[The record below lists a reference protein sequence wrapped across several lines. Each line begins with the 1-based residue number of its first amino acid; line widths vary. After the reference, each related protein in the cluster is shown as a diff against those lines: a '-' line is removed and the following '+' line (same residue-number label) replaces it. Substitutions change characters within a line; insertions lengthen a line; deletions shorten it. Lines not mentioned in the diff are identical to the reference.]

1 MRNWLAS
8 GQTVRPLDIASASPH
23 AYCIVQRKQA
33 QHFVDWLLRLDG

>member
-23 AYCIVQRKQA
+23 AYCIVRREQA
-33 QHFVDWLLRLDG
+33 QHFADGLLGLDG